1 MAIQNGNAHAADLG
15 LRALALFLRL
25 HGVNTEPDQLRDR
38 CGSDEIGIRAMLRC
52 AREFG
57 VKVRSRTM
65 DWTRLA
71 SIQLPGI
78 ASLHDGGFLLLGRID
93 DQVALV
99 MHPASSHPRQMTR
112 AEFEAIWDGG
122 LIAAGS
128 QSFAQ
133 RALHAFGG
141 IRARGVELGL
151 HLGAGLMRHAGD
163 VLMRARDS
171 LTKAR
176 DSFLTKAPDL
186 LMRGRFAAR
195 DEIANEAAD
204 TESPAAAVNSEG
216 VDESGLIALAILLRC
231 HGIAADP
238 GQIRHRVGAAR
249 LGVTEIL
256 RCAKDFGVKAKVQR
270 TSWNRLAVTPLPGI
284 ALLRDGSFLILGKV
298 IDDKLLVQRPLSPR
312 PEAMTQAQLEAIW
325 DGGIILMARRAS
337 LTDLARRFDISW
349 FVGAMQKYRRLLGEV
364 LVASFFLQIF
374 AVVSPLFF
382 QVVIDKVLVHRSMST
397 LDVLIIGLVVLTVFE
412 AILETLR
419 VYQFAHT
426 TNRIDVELGA
436 RLFRHL
442 MALPIAY
449 FQTRRVGDSVARV
462 RELENIRQFLTSSAL
477 TLAIDLLFTFVFLAV
492 MFYYSTTLT
501 WIVLASF
508 PFYIGISAG
517 AAPLFRARLDEK
529 FNRGSENQAF
539 LVESV
544 SGVETLKAMAVEPQM
559 QRRWEEQLAGY
570 VAASFRVLSLNNT
583 ASQAVQMINKLVI
596 AATLYFG
603 ARLVIGGDLTVGE
616 LVAFNMLAAR
626 VSTPVLR
633 LAQVWQDFHQARLS
647 IDRLGDILN
656 TIPEPSF
663 TPARAAL
670 PPIRGQVKFEHATFR
685 YRIDGPEVLHDV
697 SFSVEPGQ
705 VIGIVGSSG
714 SGKST
719 ITKLIQRLYV
729 PESGRVLV
737 DGIDLAMVDLS
748 WLRRQIGVVLQ
759 ENVLFNCTIRDNIA
773 LADPA
778 MSMERVIEAAMLAGA
793 HDFILELPEGYDT
806 IVGERGSSLSGGQRQ
821 RIAIARALITDPR
834 ILILDEATSALDYE
848 SERAIQQNM
857 RQISAGR
864 TVFVIAHRLST
875 VRNANRIITIEHGRI
890 VEDGSH
896 DELIR
901 SNGRY
906 ANLHYLQAGI
916 HDIR

>member
-1 MAIQNGNAHAADLG
+1 MAIQNGNAHAPSDLG
-15 LRALALFLRL
+15 FRALALFLRL

-38 CGSDEIGIRAMLRC
+38 CGDDGIGIRAMLRC
-52 AREFG
+52 AHEFG
-57 VKVRSRTM
+57 VKVRATTM
-65 DWTRLA
+65 DWPRLA
-71 SIQLPGI
+71 GIQLPGI
-78 ASLHDGGFLLLGRID
+78 ASLRDGGFLLLGKIE

-99 MHPASSHPRQMTR
+99 LHPTSSHPRRMTR

-122 LIAAGS
+122 LISPGS
-128 QSFAQ
+128 QGLAH
-133 RALHAFGG
+133 RARHAIAD
-141 IRARGVELGL
+141 IRARAVG
-151 HLGAGLMRHAGD
+151 LGAGLMRRAGGL
-163 VLMRARDS
+163 LMRVRDGS
-171 LTKAR
+171 TKAR
-176 DSFLTKAPDL
+176 DTLLTKASG
-186 LMRGRFAAR
+186 MRSRFAASA
-195 DEIANEAAD
+195 DVANEAAD
-204 TESPAAAVNSEG
+204 TGSTAASIDPEDA
-216 VDESGLIALAILLRC
+216 DESGLIALAILLRC

-238 GQIRHRVGAAR
+238 GQIHHRVGAAR

-256 RCAKDFGVKAKVQR
+256 RCAKEFGLKARVQR
-270 TSWNRLAVTPLPGI
+270 TSWDRLAVTPLPGI
-284 ALLRDGSFLILGKV
+284 ALLRDGSFLILGKL
-298 IDDKLLVQRPLSPR
+298 IDGKLLVQRPLSPR
-312 PEAMTQAQLEAIW
+312 PETLSQAQLEAIW
-325 DGGIILMARRAS
+325 DGGLILMARRAG
-337 LTDLARRFDISW
+337 LTDLARRFDIAW
-349 FVGAMQKYRRLLGEV
+349 FVGAMQKYRRLLSEV
-364 LVASFFLQIF
+364 LAASFFLQIF

-397 LDVLIIGLVVLTVFE
+397 LDVLVIGLVVLTVFE

-419 VYQFAHT
+419 VYLFAHT

-477 TLAIDLLFTFVFLAV
+477 TLVIDLLFTVVFLVV

-544 SGVETLKAMAVEPQM
+544 TGVETLKAMAVEPQM

-603 ARLVIGGDLTVGE
+603 ARLVIGGELTVGE

-663 TPARAAL
+663 TPSRAAL
-670 PPIRGQVKFEHATFR
+670 PPIRGQVRFEHATFR

-697 SFSVEPGQ
+697 SFSIEPGQ

-737 DGIDLAMVDLS
+737 DGVDLAMVDLS

-773 LADPA
+773 LTDPT

-834 ILILDEATSALDYE
+834 ILIFDEATSALDYE

-857 RQISAGR
+857 RRISAGR
-864 TVFVIAHRLST
+864 TVIVIAHRLST
-875 VRNANRIITIEHGRI
+875 VRNADRIITLEHGRI

-896 DELIR
+896 DELIQT
-901 SNGRY
+901 NGRY

-916 HDIR
+916 HDVR